1 MCGNAVNLKVHFG
14 GSISS
19 IKGTVMSRLFFLLF
33 LLFCSSSVIADY
45 PLEIIQLQSRP
56 TAEMIPIL
64 RPFIDKDGSIAGMN
78 DQLIIRTSPA
88 NLVEIRK
95 VIQRLDHPP
104 RRLMISVRQATGHQ
118 LNQRRTQADINL
130 VVGKHAKV
138 VVGNPGN
145 DNTVR
150 YQIRDSQTKSNLDAT
165 HRLQVLEGHSAF
177 ITTGQSVPVPE
188 QTTTINN
195 NTIHQQITTRYKNVT
210 SGFYVIP
217 RLNGEQV
224 TLEISPHMIRPG
236 NRQENYDIQQAQ
248 TMVSGK
254 LGEWIAIGGINQ
266 QVRQAN
272 QGLLRETQT
281 NNRDDRSIELL
292 VEEITQ

>member
-19 IKGTVMSRLFFLLF
+19 IKGTVMSRLLFLIF

-56 TAEMIPIL
+56 TAEIIPIL

-78 DQLIIRTSPA
+78 DQLI
-88 NLVEIRK
+88 
-95 VIQRLDHPP
+95 QRLDHPP
-104 RRLMISVRQATGHQ
+104 RRLMISVRQATGQQ
-118 LNQRRTQADINL
+118 LNQRRTQADVNL
-130 VVGKHAKV
+130 VVDKHAKV
-138 VVGNPGN
+138 IVGNPGN

-177 ITTGQSVPVPE
+177 IATGQSVPIPE

-195 NTIHQQITTRYKNVT
+195 NTVHQQITTRYKNVT

-224 TLEISPHMIRPG
+224 TLEISPQMNRPG
-236 NRQENYDIQQAQ
+236 SRQGNYDIQQAQ

-281 NNRDDRSIELL
+281 INRDDRSIELL